1 MAIDATTRELI
12 DQCLGRV
19 TTGDSSAAF
28 DLASVFISHVDA
40 KDVELNLAIITAL
53 ITMAKLQGCTE
64 AADFL
69 VGQWPNMKAILSK
82 RWRRAGFV

>member
-1 MAIDATTRELI
+1 MTIDATTRELI

-19 TTGDSSAAF
+19 AAGDASAAF
-28 DLASVFISHVDA
+28 DLASAFISHVDA
-40 KDVELNLAIITAL
+40 KDVELNLAIIEAL
-53 ITMAKLQGCTE
+53 ATMAKLQGCAE

-69 VGQWPNMKAILSK
+69 ADQWPDMKAILGK